1 MKYSKY
7 VARVF
12 CCCNFL
18 LHWYLSLSLF
28 LSHSSQLSESSLSP
42 RWELEVGSGEKRSN
56 LCASYLKPAFNGPQ
70 GLAKGLSTAEQSTAL
85 LAKLKNFCV
94 AVTPPPPLHGSLRPA
109 ECHLFTAMPAGER
122 VACCTSS
129 CSCEFYIS
137 VKKLKAFFSYC
148 LLFNSLSLPLTL
160 SPLDFKLNLN
170 QFKILLHTFLAQ
182 FGIAFDACVFY
193 LLQHY

>member
-1 MKYSKY
+1 M
-7 VARVF
+7 
-12 CCCNFL
+12 
-18 LHWYLSLSLF
+18 
-28 LSHSSQLSESSLSP
+28 
-42 RWELEVGSGEKRSN
+42 GSGEKRSN

-70 GLAKGLSTAEQSTAL
+70 GLAKGLSTAQHSTAL
-85 LAKLKNFCV
+85 LAKLKNFCI
-94 AVTPPPPLHGSLRPA
+94 AVTPPPPPPSPLHGFA
-109 ECHLFTAMPAGER
+109 
-122 VACCTSS
+122 ACWVPFIYSYASRGKGRCSTSS

-148 LLFNSLSLPLTL
+148 LLLYNTLLSSLFLPF
-160 SPLDFKLNLN
+160 PLPFDFKLNLN

>member
-1 MKYSKY
+1 M
-7 VARVF
+7 
-12 CCCNFL
+12 
-18 LHWYLSLSLF
+18 
-28 LSHSSQLSESSLSP
+28 
-42 RWELEVGSGEKRSN
+42 EKRRSN

-70 GLAKGLSTAEQSTAL
+70 GLAKGLSTAQNSTAL

-94 AVTPPPPLHGSLRPA
+94 AVTPPPPPPLHGSLRPA
-109 ECHLFTAMPAGER
+109 ECHLFTAIPAGEGYLGGR
-122 VACCTSS
+122 CSTSS

-148 LLFNSLSLPLTL
+148 LLLYNTLLSSLFLPFPL
-160 SPLDFKLNLN
+160 PLDFKLNLN
-170 QFKILLHTFLAQ
+170 QFKILLHTFLTQ